1 MDKLRLEYNQQ
12 VAVRKIP
19 VAVPLGF
26 SILTG
31 LMSGVFLASWLI
43 CGDGRAFI
51 FLAIEVFLGVLVDIL
66 SQPTLVIAND
76 TVKIDAGNGVSYE
89 ICPGAIRDV
98 KDMQTYLHT
107 QLIELKVNRAGMS
120 KKVRPH
126 MVDCLSLNNG
136 GQTVSVFFRV
146 GYMSKED
153 YEKLLALLNKIAH
166 LNAMANT
173 VDGEDFLWED
183 KQIPQ
188 LYTEACASLKK
199 QGNNSVPENKSNAV
213 EETVEAES
221 SVK

>member
-1 MDKLRLEYNQQ
+1 M
-12 VAVRKIP
+12 
-19 VAVPLGF
+19 
-26 SILTG
+26 
-31 LMSGVFLASWLI
+31 
-43 CGDGRAFI
+43 
-51 FLAIEVFLGVLVDIL
+51 
-66 SQPTLVIAND
+66 IAND

-120 KKVRPH
+120 KKMRPH
-126 MVDCLSLNNG
+126 MVDCLSSDNG

-153 YEKLLALLNKIAH
+153 YEKLLALLNEIAH

-173 VDGEDFLWED
+173 VDGEDFLWEN

-199 QGNNSVPENKSNAV
+199 QGNNSVPENKSDAV

-221 SVK
+221 SAK